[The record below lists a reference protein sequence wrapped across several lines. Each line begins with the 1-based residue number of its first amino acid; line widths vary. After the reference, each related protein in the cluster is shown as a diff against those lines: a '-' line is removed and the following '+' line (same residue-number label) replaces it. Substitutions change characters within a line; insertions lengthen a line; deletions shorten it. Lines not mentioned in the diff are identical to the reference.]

1 MQGEKSL
8 KWKDK
13 QKKVEGIV
21 IAPLRSI
28 KMKTIAYYISDYGF
42 GHAARS
48 IAIIRELLVRD
59 PSYRVIICHSFAIEF
74 LRNSLPNHQVSFRTI
89 ATDVGYFLKEGSLE
103 PDKEKLAKEFDRFV
117 EKWESKIQLEV
128 QFFQQMKI
136 DLVVSDISP
145 LPFEAADKVG
155 IPSVGI
161 SNFTWY
167 TAYENLLD
175 QKRIEI
181 WKNSYATMTCFFLLA
196 GNLERNWPCEKR
208 LFPFFARK
216 VQEGKVEWVLDHVN
230 PTRKKTVIFFGLG
243 MKVDGIKVESLPLWE
258 SENCVFIVSSNVK
271 VDRDNVF
278 SIPKEETESQAYIA
292 ASDLVI
298 TKAGWG
304 TVSEAVV
311 YNVPLLILN
320 REGMKEDE
328 NTINYIRKHGLGK
341 TIEWGELLKYQ
352 YHGEKQE
359 KKENGFKNEVEEIVE
374 KLREAEGRF
383 S

>member
-1 MQGEKSL
+1 MGSKRIKL
-8 KWKDK
+8 KG
-13 QKKVEGIV
+13 V
-21 IAPLRSI
+21 PT
-28 KMKTIAYYISDYGF
+28 MKTIAYYISDYGF

-48 IAIIRELLVRD
+48 IAIIRELLERE
-59 PSYRVIICHSFAIEF
+59 PSYRIIICHAFAMEF
-74 LRNSLPNHQVSFRTI
+74 LQNSLPYNQVTFRKI

-103 PDKEKLAKEFDRFV
+103 PDKKKLAKEFDRYV
-117 EKWESKIQLEV
+117 ENWENKIQLEV

-155 IPSVGI
+155 IRSIGI

-167 TAYENLLD
+167 TAYESLLD
-175 QKRIEI
+175 QKRLEI
-181 WKNSYATMTCFFLLA
+181 WKSSYSKMTCFFLLA
-196 GNLERNWPCEKR
+196 GNQESDWPCEKR
-208 LFPFFARK
+208 LFPFCARK
-216 VQEGKVEWVLDHVN
+216 VRAEKMEHILDWVN
-230 PTRKKTVIFFGLG
+230 PTRKRTVIFFGLG
-243 MKVDGIKVESLPLWE
+243 MKIDGIEVETLPLWE
-258 SENCVFIVSSNVK
+258 SDNCVFIVSSNVK

-298 TKAGWG
+298 SKAGWG

-320 REGMKEDE
+320 REGMKEDQ

-341 TIEWGELLKYQ
+341 TIDWEEMLKYQ

-359 KKENGFKNEVEEIVE
+359 KKENGFRNDAEAIVEE
-374 KLREAEGRF
+374 LRKQCCF
-383 S
+383 STDN

>member
-1 MQGEKSL
+1 
-8 KWKDK
+8 
-13 QKKVEGIV
+13 
-21 IAPLRSI
+21 
-28 KMKTIAYYISDYGF
+28 MKTIIYYISDYGF

-48 IAIIRELLVRD
+48 IAIIRELLERE
-59 PSYRVIICHSFAIEF
+59 PSYRVIICHSFAMEF
-74 LRNSLPNHQVSFRTI
+74 LRDSLPYDQVSFRKI

-175 QKRIEI
+175 EKRLEI
-181 WKNSYATMTCFFLLA
+181 WKNSYTKMSCFFLLA
-196 GNLERNWPCEKR
+196 GNQESHWPCEKR

-216 VQEGKVEWVLDHVN
+216 VQEGKMERILDWVN
-230 PTRKKTVIFFGLG
+230 PTRKKIVIFFGLG
-243 MKVDGIKVESLPLWE
+243 MKIEGIEVESLPLWE
-258 SENCVFIVSSNVK
+258 SDNCVFIVSSNVE
-271 VDRDNVF
+271 VDRNNVF
-278 SIPKEETESQAYIA
+278 SIPIEETESQAYIA

-304 TVSEAVV
+304 TISEAVV

-320 REGMKEDE
+320 REGMKEDQ
-328 NTINYIRKHGLGK
+328 NTINYIYKHELGK
-341 TIEWGELLKYQ
+341 TIEWEEMLKYQ
-352 YHGEKQE
+352 YYGEKQV
-359 KKENGFKNEVEEIVE
+359 KKENGFRNEVEAIVE
-374 KLREAEGRF
+374 ELGKVFL
-383 S
+383 